1 MNVFEFLAKN
11 WDSVLVVIGFIVL
24 CVVLLKR
31 GQTKTLKT
39 ILYNLVTQA
48 EREFGGGTGEL
59 KFAAVS
65 DWIYQR
71 LPAVLKILFT
81 QKDIDKMI
89 ETALAEAKKQW
100 GSNENVK
107 QYIEAVPEAIT
118 IQAVPLPAFTSDE
131 QNS

>member
-1 MNVFEFLAKN
+1 MNVLEFLAKN

-118 IQAVPLPAFTSDE
+118 IQAVPLPALTSDE